1 MGDWDFLYDL
11 SGQELLDAI
20 ESGGSYSDW
29 DYLDQEMQE
38 SERSNKQINKQINKQ
53 SNSRRKKKNLLVVV
67 DGENISSRF
76 GDQISFTVKEIGNA
90 ENIYVYSR
98 QKDNYTKS
106 WKDVATKNFFCE
118 KKLYGAPQKDKVDE
132 KIIKDIYNEVASN
145 KSIDIVCIVSNDG
158 GFSDVVE
165 NLRNMGKRV
174 EVIGTSNISNKLL
187 QVSNQVWELQE

>member
-1 MGDWDFLYDL
+1 MGDWDSLYEL

-29 DYLDQEMQE
+29 DYLDREMQE
-38 SERSNKQINKQINKQ
+38 SEINNKQ
-53 SNSRRKKKNLLVVV
+53 SEINNKQNNSRQKKKNLLVVV
-67 DGENISSRF
+67 DGENISSKF

-132 KIIKDIYNEVASN
+132 KIIKDIYNELASN